1 MKLGPQKR
9 LAAILLKVGVNRVRF
24 NQDRLDDIKEAIT
37 KEDLRAL
44 IREKAIFKDQTNSQ
58 SRGRARKDLIQKRK
72 GRGKGPGRKKGKKGA
87 RTNKKEDWMNRIRSQ
102 RQIIRTL
109 KDKKQISNKDYR
121 DLYLKSKGGFF
132 RSKRHI
138 IMYMEEKK
146 LISKNDTV
154 KKKKTE

>member
-9 LAAILLKVGVNRVRF
+9 LAANLLNTGVNRVRF
-24 NQDRLDDIKEAIT
+24 DQNKLEEIKEAIT

-44 IREKAIFKDQTNSQ
+44 IREKAIFKDETNSQ
-58 SRGRARKDLIQKRK
+58 SRGRARNDLIQKRK

-87 RTNKKEDWMNRIRSQ
+87 RTNKKEDWMNRVRSQ
-102 RQIIRTL
+102 RKIIKSL

-121 DLYLKSKGGFF
+121 TLYLKSKGGFF

-146 LISKNDTV
+146 LISKNDTT